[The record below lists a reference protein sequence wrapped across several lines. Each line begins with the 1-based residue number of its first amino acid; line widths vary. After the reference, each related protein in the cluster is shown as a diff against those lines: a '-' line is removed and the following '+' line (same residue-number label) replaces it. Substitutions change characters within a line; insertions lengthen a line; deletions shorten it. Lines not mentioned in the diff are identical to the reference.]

1 MLKADIHVDDENKQ
15 PQMPPG
21 DKSREGFPNAEQH
34 GRSYGDRKEVRCSP
48 VWENFVWLALWR
60 QIKKRLKDKA
70 GWGGEDKNQGGVTT
84 LEK

>member
-1 MLKADIHVDDENKQ
+1 MLKEDIYVGDENKQ
-15 PQMPPG
+15 PQIPTG
-21 DKSREGFPNAEQH
+21 DKSREDFPNAEQH
-34 GRSYGDRKEVRCSP
+34 GWSYGDRKEVRCSP

-60 QIKKRLKDKA
+60 QIKQRLKAKA